1 MTRKWNLVLVTSL
14 ILAPLPLL
22 AQQPADAEKRIRQIL
37 DLKVGFEAYVFDG
50 KDFPRCDFEKPDAAK
65 ELLGEYTIKAAVHDR
80 NGERVSHAAQPGM
93 YLAIVEATG
102 AKKPALRRYFTLY
115 RSAEKGDPS
124 WKYSKDSAKDLA
136 GWTKIDPAIIAAQ
149 GELIA
154 DICKSRTYSDL
165 CKDAQFCRLL
175 AGLSV
180 SDPAAKKVRKNDD
193 AFAQDRQAWVTLK
206 RTLNGLDKFYTK
218 PVVAP
223 DKRDGKPA
231 PVVHE
236 GTLEE
241 AGMKPDAAKNI
252 DAVLQDWAANDDEA
266 FAVCIV
272 RNGVIVLHKAYGTR
286 DGKPMTVDT
295 KSWMASITKTM
306 SSSCMLM
313 LIDRGMVDLDEPVEK
328 YLPALRDLRTEHS
341 ATIRNLYTHTAGMA
355 KWPADWYHDEA
366 PDIEERVALGYPF
379 LAVGKEW
386 AYNGQSFTLG
396 GKIIENVSGEALP
409 IYFRKH
415 LLDPLGCPN
424 TDVVGTHADAGSV
437 PLDMAKF
444 GQMLLNKGSYGDQRF
459 FSEET
464 FEKMLPHKLTK
475 ELGPDATK
483 TFGFG
488 LDGTPDKF
496 GHGAASAATFNVDRA
511 EELVVIMTRNK
522 MGKNQNKYNGKFW
535 DAIKNGIEKK

>member
-1 MTRKWNLVLVTSL
+1 MRRKLNPVVFTIVL
-14 ILAPLPLL
+14 LAPLPLL
-22 AQQPADAEKRIRQIL
+22 AQQGDDAEKRIRQIL
-37 DLKVGFEAYVFDG
+37 ELKIGFEAYVFDG
-50 KDFPRCDFEKPDAAK
+50 KGFPRCDFEKPDAAK
-65 ELLGEYTIKAAVHDR
+65 ELLGDYTMNVTVYDR
-80 NGERVSHAAQPGM
+80 KGERQSRADQPGM
-93 YLAIVEATG
+93 YLAFVEAAGTR
-102 AKKPALRRYFTLY
+102 KPAVRLSFTLY
-115 RSAEKGDPS
+115 RSAEKGDTS
-124 WKYSKDSAKDLA
+124 WKYSDETAKDLA
-136 GWTKIDPAIIAAQ
+136 GWTKIDPAIFAAQ
-149 GELIA
+149 ADLIA
-154 DICKSRTYSDL
+154 ETCKSRNYGDL
-165 CKDAQFCRLL
+165 RKDAQFARLL

-180 SDPAAKKVRKNDD
+180 SDPGDKKVRKNDD
-193 AFAQDRQAWVTLK
+193 AFAQERQAWVTLK
-206 RTLNGLDKFYTK
+206 RKLNGLDKLFAK

-223 DKRDGKPA
+223 DKPDGKPA

-236 GTLEE
+236 GTAEE
-241 AGMKPDAAKNI
+241 AGVKPDAAKNI

-266 FAVCIV
+266 FAVCII
-272 RNGVIVLHKAYGTR
+272 RKGVIVLHKAYGTR

-313 LIDRGMVDLDEPVEK
+313 LIDRGLVDLDEPVEK
-328 YLPALRDLRTEHS
+328 YLPPLRGLRTEQP
-341 ATIRNLYTHTAGMA
+341 ATIRHLYTHTAGMA
-355 KWPADWYHDEA
+355 KWPADWYHDES

-415 LLDPLGCPN
+415 LLDPLGCTN
-424 TDVVGTHADAGSV
+424 TDVVGTHADARSV

-444 GQMLLNKGSYGDQRF
+444 GQMLLNKGRYGDQRF

-475 ELGPDATK
+475 ELGPDVTK
-483 TFGFG
+483 TFGLG
-488 LDGTPDKF
+488 LDGNPDKF
-496 GHGAASAATFNVDRA
+496 GHGAASAATFSVDRK

-522 MGKNQNKYNGKFW
+522 MGKNQDKYNGKFW
-535 DAIKNGIEKK
+535 DAINQGLVKK